1 MLTGS
6 RSALSLDP
14 LSSSLMARSLYS
26 LSSSAQAQVLY
37 CMESMAA
44 DYEPGSPDWADYEE
58 ALSSLQTP
66 VSGVV
71 LDVEDAEALAQNL
84 REHLQ
89 YDGEEELSFWE
100 PVLSRILS
108 ALSS

>member
-1 MLTGS
+1 
-6 RSALSLDP
+6 
-14 LSSSLMARSLYS
+14 
-26 LSSSAQAQVLY
+26 
-37 CMESMAA
+37 MESMAA

-89 YDGEEELSFWE
+89 YDGEEEFSFWE